1 MLLKDIFNDISD
13 LKRRQKR
20 IAWDQQAKLEPNRF
34 EQKKIIIQL

>member
-20 IAWDQQAKLEPNRF
+20 IAWDQQENWSQTDLNR
-34 EQKKIIIQL
+34 KK